1 MAYFYIIDN
10 KDWNYE
16 SKYKYGY
23 TKNPINRICNSS
35 EQHSYQSQYKQLYKI
50 EQTEDYI
57 INYTEYDKIISII
70 GRDDNII
77 DNIENYYNITLT
89 YLRNI
94 KTHLVNNSGST
105 EFIYTSGI
113 EVLHNLLMIE
123 FPLLGLNTSIV
134 DVTEIQ
140 KINKEVKQK
149 TIIKTFNPFT
159 HKRVNILRVYQK
171 EIISGCVDNLIKTN
185 KVYLELSTGGGK
197 SFIVYNIFNII
208 QPKTIF
214 IFVPLNVIKSQNISK
229 KYTDILTTKYKILM
243 DIPTKPIKNSIA
255 NNIIVCCT
263 QSYKKVYDY
272 IIANDLKDVCIWYD
286 EAHWAF
292 EEWTNCIDDNVKQFL
307 LRDTEYITKRIF
319 TSASPDKEIV
329 LKNKNIFGELYN
341 PIKACELIKDKW
353 LCNINPYVFSVNKN
367 DPDIIYY
374 NLEGF
379 KEKNKK
385 FGFSFHSNCNNAYSL
400 FMKHYKLYKE
410 AKTNIRPFLL
420 LGDNFKQS
428 DDIELEYDY
437 TDVKIFETTPE
448 SIGYVVKRFS
458 IGYDFDKIDIL
469 FISDPK
475 TSYKDIIQTIGR
487 GMRPDKLGVNGK
499 NLNKILDIYLPIY
512 FEEDGIN
519 DYSDIVE
526 VMRYLIHDIGLEYK
540 EFVFKNVKTKKHYD
554 ITDKNNEDK
563 YIGSEDVEGVL
574 LELLKNCNKKRWNC
588 KKITEHLCKN
598 NIHNHKDYNEY
609 YKNNPELEIPENIF
623 IEYPDFIWYDTYR
636 KDECPYYTK
645 KECIEVIK
653 NLSRTLSNYERDN
666 EKMKFLT
673 KYDVKIPCN
682 YSLWRFYG
690 GLRNDYFID

>member
-1 MAYFYIIDN
+1 MSYIYIIDN
-10 KDWNYE
+10 IDWNKE
-16 SKYKYGY
+16 AKYKFGF
-23 TKNPINRICNSS
+23 TKNPINRILNSS

-70 GRDDNII
+70 GRDNDII
-77 DNIENYYNITLT
+77 ENIENYYNNTLT

-94 KTHLVNNSGST
+94 KPHLVNDGGST
-105 EFIYTSGI
+105 EFIYNSGI
-113 EVLHNLLMIE
+113 DILHNLLMTE
-123 FPLLGLNTSIV
+123 FPLLGLKVSMV
-134 DVTEIQ
+134 DITEIE
-140 KINKEVKQK
+140 KINKEVKHK
-149 TIIKTFNPFT
+149 KITNTFNPFT
-159 HKRVNILRVYQK
+159 HKRQNILRVYQK
-171 EIISGCVDNLIKTN
+171 EIITGCVDSLNRTN

-197 SFIVYNIFNII
+197 SIIVYNIFNII

-214 IFVPLNVIKSQNISK
+214 IFAPLNVIKTQNISK
-229 KYTDILTTKYKILM
+229 KYTDILTTKYKIHM
-243 DIPTKPIKNSIA
+243 GIPNKPIKDGIA

-292 EEWTNCIDDNVKQFL
+292 EEWTNCIDDNVKQIL
-307 LRDTEYITKRIF
+307 LEDTNHITKRIF

-341 PIKACELIKDKW
+341 PIKAYELIKDKW
-353 LCNINPYVFSVNKN
+353 LCNIKPYVFSVNKN

-379 KEKNKK
+379 KENDKK
-385 FGFSFHSNCNNAYSL
+385 FGFSFHSNRNNAYSL

-410 AKTNIRPFLL
+410 AKTDIKPFLL
-420 LGDNFKQS
+420 LGDNFKVV
-428 DDIELEYDY
+428 DEIALEYDY

-487 GMRPDKLGVNGK
+487 GMRPDKLGANGK
-499 NLNKILDIYLPIY
+499 NLNKILDIYLPVFI
-512 FEEDGIN
+512 EEDGIN

-540 EFVFKNVKTKKHYD
+540 DIVFKNVKTKKYYD

-588 KKITEHLCKN
+588 KKITEHLCRN

-609 YKNNPELEIPENIF
+609 YKNNPVLAIPENIF
-623 IEYPDFIWYDTYR
+623 IEYPDFIWYDTYK
-636 KDECPYYTK
+636 KDEYPYYTK
-645 KECIEVIK
+645 KECIEIIK
-653 NLSRTLSNYERDN
+653 KLDNDDLYMYDDEEKLNYFNNIDN
-666 EKMKFLT
+666 
-673 KYDVKIPCN
+673 KIPNEC
-682 YSLWRFYG
+682 LWGFYG
-690 GLRNDYFID
+690 GNRDNYFN